1 MDIRKIIQSATGE
14 HLIRALNTAIR
25 HRNTRAVAIF
35 SEEVE
40 RRLNEGRKTE

>member
-1 MDIRKIIQSATGE
+1 MDIKIIIQRATGE

-40 RRLNEGRKTE
+40 RRLESGKKGD